1 MKISL
6 GAVLAIGL
14 AGLQLVAVL
23 AVVFTSYV
31 TSERAMLNHA
41 RLILGDVGTNA
52 TEHSKGF
59 LHPAR
64 SAAEFAAGLSEMRI
78 LGSDNLQLL
87 ERFLFQQL
95 KVTPQFSALYFGL
108 EDGCFVFVMRDSGP
122 APYRTKI
129 ITVKDGKRHSEHFW
143 RNDDF
148 SLVTSKVDPT
158 DTFDPRDRNWY
169 QRAEMAL
176 TTVWTDPYIFFTAQ
190 QPGITL
196 AAPVRNPDGG
206 VRGVVGVDIEISSI
220 SEFLAQLRI
229 GETGKA
235 LIINHNGD
243 VIAHPNSELLKT
255 QDQDGTVRF
264 PNIREFDD
272 GIAREAF
279 SWLGSGIEAA
289 QGRERFSKFEY
300 GGETY
305 ISTFTQIIDDD
316 LPWTVAVYAPELD
329 FIGGLKDNRT
339 TSIWIAVMV
348 AILTGVAGLA
358 LANYI
363 HRPVRA
369 FAIRSALI
377 AQGEIDATEPAP
389 KTYKELANANE
400 TLMQEIVARKKTEAE
415 YGQTFD
421 LSSRAMAQTAPKTG
435 DLLKVNA
442 KFCELTGYDLRDVK
456 AMHYTDLI
464 HPDDRS
470 HISPDFF
477 STSDGSATRHDVR
490 FIRKD
495 GQTIDIAV
503 NAILIRDY
511 NGDPLHAVVTLDD
524 ITESKAREKQ
534 IARLN
539 RDLIHLSRGH
549 TLGQMAAGLAH
560 ELNQPLAAIA
570 QNMDSALLILES
582 MKEIPVELRE
592 ILTEVEQQSI
602 RAGDI
607 IRALRGFIMKDASN
621 FTKFD
626 IAELIEQSRRLV
638 QPEATEAGV
647 SIRVQTNGLPP
658 VSANRIQIAQVIV
671 NLLRNAVEA
680 IGENNLAN
688 RSVTVTARQQDGT
701 LAVTVEDDGPG
712 IDPGIELFSEFETTK
727 PNGMGL
733 GLSICRTMIE
743 ANGGKL
749 WQDATYTD
757 GARFCFTLPVPQRG
771 IGELTNECDRLA
783 PDL

>member
-31 TSERAMLNHA
+31 TSERALLNHA
-41 RLILGDVGTNA
+41 RTNLADVGINA

-59 LHPAR
+59 LRPAR

-108 EDGCFVFVMRDSGP
+108 EDGCFVFVMRNSGP
-122 APYRTKI
+122 IPYRTKL
-129 ITVKDGKRHSEHFW
+129 ITVKDGKRRSEHFW

-148 SLVTSKVDPT
+148 SLAKSYVDPT
-158 DTFDPRDRNWY
+158 DEFDPRVRRWY
-169 QRAEMAL
+169 TRAERAL
-176 TTVWTDPYIFFTAQ
+176 TTVWTDPYIFFTSQ

-196 AAPVRNPDGG
+196 AAPVRNTAGG
-206 VRGVVGVDIEISSI
+206 IRGVVGVDIEISSI

-229 GETGKA
+229 GKTGKA

-243 VIAHPNSELLKT
+243 VIAHPNSKLLKT
-255 QDQDGTVRF
+255 RDTDGTIRF

-272 GIAREAF
+272 EIAREAF
-279 SWLGSGIEAA
+279 SWLGDGPEAPKDR
-289 QGRERFSKFEY
+289 QHFFKFEHDR
-300 GGETY
+300 ETY
-305 ISTFTQIIDDD
+305 ISTVTPVINEE

-329 FIGGLKDNRT
+329 FIGDLKDNRT
-339 TSIWIAVMV
+339 ASIWIAILVS
-348 AILTGVAGLA
+348 ILTGVVGLA

-389 KTYKELANANE
+389 KTYKELAHAND
-400 TLMQEIVARKKTEAE
+400 TLMQQIVARKKTEAE

-442 KFCELTGYDLRDVK
+442 KFCELTGYDPQEVK
-456 AMHYTDLI
+456 SMRYADLI
-464 HPDDRS
+464 HPDDRVHHS
-470 HISPDFF
+470 HDFF
-477 STSDGSATRHDVR
+477 STNDGSATRHDVR

-495 GQTIDIAV
+495 GQTIDVAV

-524 ITESKAREKQ
+524 ITETKARENE

-570 QNMDSALLILES
+570 QNMDTALLLVNS
-582 MKEIPVELRE
+582 MQQTPVDLRE

-607 IRALRGFIMKDASN
+607 IRALRGFIMKDASSY
-621 FTKFD
+621 TKFD

-647 SIRVQTNGLPP
+647 NIRVQTNGLPP

-680 IGENNLAN
+680 IGESNLTN
-688 RSVTVTARQQDGT
+688 RSVTVTACTQDRKLT
-701 LAVTVEDDGPG
+701 ITVEDDGPG
-712 IDPGIELFSEFETTK
+712 IDPCIELFSEFETTK

-757 GARFCFTLPVPQRG
+757 GARFRFTLPVPEG
-771 IGELTNECDRLA
+771 GTDKLTNESDSLA
-783 PDL
+783 EDS